1 VQSPRESE
9 NCGWTVKI
17 QDCDFEGRPCV
28 FRNAFGTLFTVTV
41 KLRGGHVVQGLSKHS
56 GTPTEVS
63 GYGDDPLHTLS
74 EDVYINEPQIFPP
87 V

>member
-1 VQSPRESE
+1 MRP
-9 NCGWTVKI
+9 
-17 QDCDFEGRPCV
+17 FEGRPCV
-28 FRNAFGTLFTVTV
+28 FRNAFGTLFTVTETV
-41 KLRGGHVVQGLSKHS
+41 KLRGQSRWCTGFEQTLT

-87 V
+87 VST